1 MAATK
6 TKRAKLLY
14 TWTRKVSNNTPRA
27 VHAVECACKFTNNFD
42 ALSWG
47 GHRVLRCKNP
57 ACRLYID
64 RRSLICAPT
73 RALAKQF

>member
-1 MAATK
+1 MAATI
-6 TKRAKLLY
+6 TKRATVLHL
-14 TWTRKVSNNTPRA
+14 TSRKVRGNTSRA
-27 VHAVECACKFTNNFD
+27 IWVVRCVCKFVNNFD

-64 RRSLICAPT
+64 KRSLVCAET
-73 RALAKQF
+73 RALARQF

>member
-1 MAATK
+1 MAATI
-6 TKRAKLLY
+6 TKRAKVLY
-14 TWTRKVSNNTPRA
+14 MTSRKVSNNTPRA
-27 VHAVECACKFTNNFD
+27 IWVVECVCKFTNRFD

-64 RRSLICAPT
+64 KRTLVCATT
-73 RALAKQF
+73 RALARQF